1 MRNAL
6 TTGLALILLM
16 AAAPALAV
24 TPVTPPKAPAA
35 FQGLWAGLGKSC
47 TPGADPSQIR
57 IRANS
62 VWMSS
67 HDHQVL
73 RATPRGPREVVM
85 VVQVLSGDVYEDR
98 TFRFRLS
105 ADGKQL
111 TEVGARA
118 NLVRRLCAKP

>member
-1 MRNAL
+1 MRNVL
-6 TTGLALILLM
+6 TTGLSLIALL
-16 AAAPALAV
+16 AAGPAQAV
-24 TPVTPPKAPAA
+24 TPVTPPKVPVA
-35 FQGLWAGLGKSC
+35 FQGLWAGPGKSC
-47 TPGADPSQIR
+47 SPGADPSQIR
-57 IRANS
+57 LRKNS
-62 VWMSS
+62 IWMSS

-111 TEVGARA
+111 TEVGTRA
-118 NLVRRLCAKP
+118 NVVRRLCAKP